1 MGAITA
7 IFALA
12 IAFIAYGSGPLYF
25 ASERKKV
32 IRKLHYWFFCALYDA
47 VIFIILQLITGNS
60 ISLSGLAVTMLL
72 FGTIFYFIGLAIL
85 RKSGMVAVSPAQS
98 TAPQPPAGAEASSPT
113 PRAQPSA
120 PLSITETW
128 YTCPSCGCLTRTGEV
143 CSCGYHPPADEPVQ
157 AHVKKRRPSIAIA
170 VLAIA
175 LTCSA
180 FYNVEQKNVNAQ
192 LSSDLSSAQSQ
203 ITAKQVTIT
212 NFENTTAALKEYN
225 EYLQEDIEYMCGVSA
240 DYDASKLRHIVRSRN
255 PFLR

>member
-32 IRKLHYWFFCALYDA
+32 IRKLHYWIFCALYDA

-98 TAPQPPAGAEASSPT
+98 TAPQPPAGAEASSPP

-212 NFENTTAALKEYN
+212 NFENTTAALQEYN
-225 EYLQEDIEYMCGVSA
+225 EYLQEDVEYMCSVSA